1 MSDVWSCF
9 YVLVESCRV
18 LDHRRRYLF
27 SSMVNHSTLIK
38 GKKTRQNN
46 LLISYYFLKLKLSR
60 FGLCYKSSAL
70 ARCPIGGNKIVSRGH
85 GG

>member
-38 GKKTRQNN
+38 GKKQDKITVTDQ
-46 LLISYYFLKLKLSR
+46 LLLS
-60 FGLCYKSSAL
+60 KVEAT
-70 ARCPIGGNKIVSRGH
+70 
-85 GG
+85 